1 MESKFFMIQ
10 LLIILLNA
18 LHKVTPE
25 MEVKLVE
32 LEEISME
39 DWSGIMDKVIP
50 IKLQSVWQMD
60 FY

>member
-1 MESKFFMIQ
+1 MIQ

-39 DWSGIMDKVIP
+39 D
-50 IKLQSVWQMD
+50 
-60 FY
+60 